1 MIKNKKKNRNIIV
14 IIIIVLIII
23 ALACF
28 ILTKF
33 KQDEKAVINSYSFS
47 EMNLPSLSTIPYDN
61 INDVLESLYIENDK
75 FCGFAGDSYESVD
88 LYTANSIVCIADILP
103 DFDNSILK
111 DKLKFLSDSNL
122 EDFDFLNLTYYIDLC
137 RLLEIDLNYSIINE
151 ALNKYYD
158 KTENLFFLDSENDS
172 INIKLIATAL
182 VKSVMKDNLS
192 FEIFSV
198 ENGIK
203 KAYEDYAFLTE
214 NDITLYNS
222 GGDILYCISVFDMKD
237 ILDIS
242 ELSDWFDYWEKIY
255 NEIEIDSTMAALQY
269 SEFLNIARIFEP
281 NYSNEKIK
289 KFYYDL
295 TEQDINETDD
305 FYVLYN
311 ALKNIDILDDKKVNQ
326 YLSNQIMNIIASDSF
341 VVLKTDVKSTVYGV
355 LLSQNSGFSYDDN
368 KIKNYINQIYN
379 RDMSSESIYER
390 SSNLYYTLILEQLIY
405 NYDVDYNVTY
415 LQEQID
421 TLLKEME
428 YSPQSIV
435 SDIIS
440 TRRLVEIVSDLQ
452 IFDVN
457 LKLTSSQVK
466 KIEKGIKSALNE
478 DILKN
483 SVIIND
489 IFIINE
495 ILSLDEISGKTLTE
509 VYNNLTVDGGSKA
522 TTESDVAPDII
533 STFQFYSSFC
543 KMNNFENLKKQKDFV
558 STLEIEEGIF
568 LPDKSS
574 NEIDLSV
581 ITYGNAISVFEYGGD
596 ANDKNM

>member
-1 MIKNKKKNRNIIV
+1 M
-14 IIIIVLIII
+14 
-23 ALACF
+23 
-28 ILTKF
+28 
-33 KQDEKAVINSYSFS
+33 
-47 EMNLPSLSTIPYDN
+47 
-61 INDVLESLYIENDK
+61 
-75 FCGFAGDSYESVD
+75 
-88 LYTANSIVCIADILP
+88 
-103 DFDNSILK
+103 
-111 DKLKFLSDSNL
+111 
-122 EDFDFLNLTYYIDLC
+122 
-137 RLLEIDLNYSIINE
+137 
-151 ALNKYYD
+151 
-158 KTENLFFLDSENDS
+158 
-172 INIKLIATAL
+172 
-182 VKSVMKDNLS
+182 
-192 FEIFSV
+192 
-198 ENGIK
+198 
-203 KAYEDYAFLTE
+203 
-214 NDITLYNS
+214 
-222 GGDILYCISVFDMKD
+222 
-237 ILDIS
+237 
-242 ELSDWFDYWEKIY
+242 
-255 NEIEIDSTMAALQY
+255 
-269 SEFLNIARIFEP
+269 
-281 NYSNEKIK
+281 
-289 KFYYDL
+289 
-295 TEQDINETDD
+295 
-305 FYVLYN
+305 
-311 ALKNIDILDDKKVNQ
+311 KNIDTLDDKKVNQ
-326 YLSNQIMNIIASDSF
+326 YLSNQIMNVIASDSF

-428 YSPQSIV
+428 NSPQSIV
-435 SDIIS
+435 ADIIS
-440 TRRLVEIVSDLQ
+440 TRRLVEIVSGLQ

-543 KMNNFENLKKQKDFV
+543 KMNNFENIKKQKDFV

-596 ANDKNM
+596 SSDKDI